1 MGTVITDLTALMVV
15 QEMAL
20 DLAILPALGTT
31 AEMVVL
37 IVAIIQVLHAQTV
50 TAQDVVLD
58 LQEQMGAD
66 LVLTAEDLAI
76 NLVA

>member
-1 MGTVITDLTALMVV
+1 
-15 QEMAL
+15 
-20 DLAILPALGTT
+20 
-31 AEMVVL
+31 MVVL
-37 IVAIIQVLHAQTV
+37 IAAIIQVLHAQTV

>member
-37 IVAIIQVLHAQTV
+37 IAAIIQVLHAQTV

>member
-50 TAQDVVLD
+50 TVQDVVLD

>member
-76 NLVA
+76 KLVE

>member
-37 IVAIIQVLHAQTV
+37 IAAIIQVLHAQTV
-50 TAQDVVLD
+50 TAQHVVLD

>member
-76 NLVA
+76 KLVA

>member
-15 QEMAL
+15 LEMAL

-37 IVAIIQVLHAQTV
+37 IAAIIQVLLAQTV
-50 TAQDVVLD
+50 TVQDVVLD